1 MEQPAASF
9 AYGTKDLTR
18 EVRDEPQVFPVLVL
32 AVLMP
37 VLGAGG
43 GGGNIPE

>member
-9 AYGTKDLTR
+9 ACGTKGLTR

-37 VLGAGG
+37 VLGVVG
-43 GGGNIPE
+43 GGGNVPE